1 MCITVLIA
9 HSRQS
14 TTKPGK
20 PCACRAL
27 CRLGPV
33 WARSSPVSL
42 GNRRGCPQAVHSMST
57 ACPPIFGP
65 FPQLVHKSPSRTAL
79 SRPGG
84 DRVQPPAGI
93 AFSKPSPVPEPHADS
108 IHACPGAIYPQAAH
122 SIFTACTPLSGA
134 FPQLFNRVEEA
145 PRLAL
150 G

>member
-1 MCITVLIA
+1 MHNRSDRAFAAVNNKA
-9 HSRQS
+9 RQALRLPGFVPSGPCLGSIQPGFPGESPRLS
-14 TTKPGK
+14 TG
-20 PCACRAL
+20 CAQHVNSLPTDIRAF
-27 CRLGPV
+27 
-33 WARSSPVSL
+33 
-42 GNRRGCPQAVHSMST
+42 ST
-57 ACPPIFGP
+57 ACT
-65 FPQLVHKSPSRTAL
+65 QVSATTAS

-108 IHACPGAIYPQAAH
+108 IHAYPGAIYPQAAH

-134 FPQLFNRVEEA
+134 FPQLFNRGRRG